1 MHRLEWEEKQ
11 QLAEELAARGVC
23 LEHAREWFEVGL
35 VFGLD
40 LVPDY
45 SPDLDGIIA
54 VSTTSQIV
62 GEQESRMGFSDTII
76 EQVWN
81 KATAVRGIDANLFR
95 KDSCGAWIKH
105 DDYGNRDS
113 GAGWEIDHIIPVS
126 KGGADESSN
135 LRPLHWMNNAARG
148 DGELQCV
155 VSSYGSHNV
164 EV

>member
-1 MHRLEWEEKQ
+1 M
-11 QLAEELAARGVC
+11 
-23 LEHAREWFEVGL
+23 EV
-35 VFGLD
+35 VHESD
-40 LVPDY
+40 LK
-45 SPDLDGIIA
+45 
-54 VSTTSQIV
+54 
-62 GEQESRMGFSDTII
+62 FS
-76 EQVWN
+76 EVWN

-95 KDSCGAWIKH
+95 KDPCNAWIKR
-105 DDYGNRDS
+105 DYYYGNRDS

-135 LRPLHWMNNAARG
+135 LRPLHWMNNAAKG